1 MTLWCLFCNISPND
15 KLFIMLDC
23 CFSCLLDVAE
33 SYYFV
38 LGVLFPLSNL
48 SFCLVYMHFGATWM
62 DLICPHR
69 GWNGRINGPLVSFEA
84 ICILII
90 FRYNIGGVWWFGVIG
105 WSKSVDDTNG

>member
-38 LGVLFPLSNL
+38 LGVLFPLSN
-48 SFCLVYMHFGATWM
+48 
-62 DLICPHR
+62 
-69 GWNGRINGPLVSFEA
+69 GRITGPLVSFEA
-84 ICILII
+84 IGILII
-90 FRYNIGGVWWFGVIG
+90 FRHSIGGVWWFGVIG
-105 WSKSVDDTNG
+105 WGKSVDDTNG